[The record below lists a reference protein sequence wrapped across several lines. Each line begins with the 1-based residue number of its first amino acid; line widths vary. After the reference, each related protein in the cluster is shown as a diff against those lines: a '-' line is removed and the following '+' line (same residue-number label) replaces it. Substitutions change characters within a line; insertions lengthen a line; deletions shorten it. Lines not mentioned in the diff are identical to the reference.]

1 LAGSPGWRPRR
12 GFARST
18 EHSPAA
24 PEAADAQAAA
34 PARPRQ
40 PSKLARELASI
51 LEQSVRLAIIV
62 VEAIIALRIV
72 LRVLG
77 ADPLAPFTRFMYGVS
92 GGLVSPFRGGSGTG
106 DHPVF
111 ADPVLN
117 GHPFELSSLLAMGV
131 YLLLAY
137 LLVVVGRAAGRAL
150 RAGFSSRS

>member
-1 LAGSPGWRPRR
+1 MASSPGWRPRR
-12 GFARST
+12 GSGTST
-18 EHSPAA
+18 EDSGATNNAAAA
-24 PEAADAQAAA
+24 PVGQ

-40 PSKLARELASI
+40 PSKLLRELASI

-92 GGLVSPFRGGSGTG
+92 GGLVSPFRGGNG

-137 LLVVVGRAAGRAL
+137 LAIVVGRAAGRAL
-150 RAGFSSRS
+150 RAAFSSSS

>member
-1 LAGSPGWRPRR
+1 
-12 GFARST
+12 
-18 EHSPAA
+18 
-24 PEAADAQAAA
+24 
-34 PARPRQ
+34 
-40 PSKLARELASI
+40 
-51 LEQSVRLAIIV
+51 VRLAIIV

-137 LLVVVGRAAGRAL
+137 LVIVVGRAAGRAL